1 MLTPSDKFGASQL
14 DEKDEDAA
22 ANAAT
27 MMEPPQPRP
36 CLKKPAKRVNFGEE
50 IQTTTLNYSPGIYP
64 IATDDTDELNN
75 RVKEL
80 EDALKEKDNLLGVKE
95 ETIERLEAKLR
106 KMEEKSSGDVSVL
119 LKPKK
124 TDSASSVGGGE
135 DATGDDHAPSDSVF
149 ASRPTSSAL
158 NRTLE
163 LNQMTANCAEFAT
176 LCETFAAEK
185 DQLEKRC
192 ESFKAQIRELEKENE
207 EIHDKLSRTHT
218 NFGEEESLKVG
229 C

>member
-1 MLTPSDKFGASQL
+1 MQTPSDKFGASQL

-27 MMEPPQPRP
+27 VMEPPQPRP

-64 IATDDTDELNN
+64 IATDDTDEMNN

-80 EDALKEKDNLLGVKE
+80 EEALKEKDNLLGVKE
-95 ETIERLEAKLR
+95 ETIVRLEAKMR
-106 KMEEKSSGDVSVL
+106 KMEKSSGDVSVL

-135 DATGDDHAPSDSVF
+135 DATGDYNAASDSAF
-149 ASRPTSSAL
+149 ASRPTTSAL

-185 DQLEKRC
+185 DQLERRC
-192 ESFKAQIRELEKENE
+192 ESLKAQIRELEKENE

-218 NFGEEESLKVG
+218 NFGEEGSLKVG